1 MLYSLLTAFL
11 SPSPS
16 SFPSR
21 LLLQDNKEGSSCAF
35 TCNDGYHMS
44 AGSATRKC
52 TTATSTSFDGT
63 EVICSMCPIGKYK
76 DSPTT
81 CATLIS
87 LVEDVA
93 QDSAQI
99 TALGENVSQDSATL
113 ISLVEDVAQD
123 SARITALESTPVAAA
138 VPSSSSTSGASSANT
153 GPNTTET
160 TAAAGAAIDSDR
172 ITALES
178 MLSMAFVLIGVL
190 LCLVALSVCML
201 VWMYKEIKK
210 MANQLQ
216 RKVTPGAEKVNT
228 PHTLSEDV

>member
-1 MLYSLLTAFL
+1 
-11 SPSPS
+11 
-16 SFPSR
+16 
-21 LLLQDNKEGSSCAF
+21 
-35 TCNDGYHMS
+35 MS
-44 AGSATRKC
+44 AGSAPRNC
-52 TTATSTSFDGT
+52 TAATSTSFDGT
-63 EVICSMCPIGKYK
+63 EVICSKCPIGKYK

-81 CATLIS
+81 CATLTS

-93 QDSAQI
+93 QDSARI
-99 TALGENVSQDSATL
+99 TALGENVS
-113 ISLVEDVAQD
+113 QD

-190 LCLVALSVCML
+190 FCLVVLSVCML
-201 VWMYKEIKK
+201 NKEIKK
-210 MANQLQ
+210 MANQQ
-216 RKVTPGAEKVNT
+216 QHKAVTPGAENVNT

>member
-1 MLYSLLTAFL
+1 
-11 SPSPS
+11 
-16 SFPSR
+16 
-21 LLLQDNKEGSSCAF
+21 
-35 TCNDGYHMS
+35 MS

-52 TTATSTSFDGT
+52 TAATSTSFDGT
-63 EVICSMCPIGKYK
+63 EVICSKCPIGKYK

-81 CATLIS
+81 CATL
-87 LVEDVA
+87 
-93 QDSAQI
+93 
-99 TALGENVSQDSATL
+99 T
-113 ISLVEDVAQD
+113 SLVEDVAQD

-190 LCLVALSVCML
+190 FCLVVLSVCML
-201 VWMYKEIKK
+201 NKEIKK
-210 MANQLQ
+210 MANQQ
-216 RKVTPGAEKVNT
+216 QHKAVAPGAENVNT